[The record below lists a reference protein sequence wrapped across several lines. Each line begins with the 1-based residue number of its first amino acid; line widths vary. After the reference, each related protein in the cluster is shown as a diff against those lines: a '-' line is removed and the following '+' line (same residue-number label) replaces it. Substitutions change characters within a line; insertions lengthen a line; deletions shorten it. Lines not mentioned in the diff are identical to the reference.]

1 MAKQLFLF
9 IYVSGKRE
17 PIGRYISQIYRKGN
31 SFISKEISKFGIG
44 SGQIMFLM
52 QLYKKDGI
60 SQEELA
66 ENLHIDKGTTCRAI
80 KKLEEEGFL
89 IRVKDEND
97 KRAYKLYLT
106 EKSKDMEDNIK
117 GILYEWEKHIS
128 KDLSQEEVDFLLTV
142 LKKIC
147 ISQNI
152 K

>member
-1 MAKQLFLF
+1 MHILKEGEM
-9 IYVSGKRE
+9 INNERE
-17 PIGRYISQIYRKGN
+17 LIGRYISQIHRKGS
-31 SFISKEISKFGIG
+31 SFITKEISKFGIG

-60 SQEELA
+60 SQEELS
-66 ENLHIDKGTTCRAI
+66 ENLKIDKGTTCRAI
-80 KKLEEEGFL
+80 KKLEEEEFL
-89 IRVKDEND
+89 IRVKDAND

-106 EKSKDMEDNIK
+106 EKSKDMEKNVK
-117 GILYEWEKHIS
+117 SVLYEWEKNIS
-128 KDLSQEEVDFLLTV
+128 KELLQEEVDVLLTV

>member
-1 MAKQLFLF
+1 M
-9 IYVSGKRE
+9 INGKRE

-80 KKLEEEGFL
+80 KKLEEESFL

-106 EKSKDMEDNIK
+106 ESPF
-117 GILYEWEKHIS
+117 LFPL
-128 KDLSQEEVDFLLTV
+128 LSSITSFPSYFLL
-142 LKKIC
+142 LC
-147 ISQNI
+147 YLL
-152 K
+152 

>member
-1 MAKQLFLF
+1 MINDKT
-9 IYVSGKRE
+9 E
-17 PIGRYISQIYRKGN
+17 PIGRYISQIHRKGN
-31 SFISKEISKFGIG
+31 SFITKEISKFGIG

-60 SQEELA
+60 SQEELS
-66 ENLHIDKGTTCRAI
+66 ENLNIDKGTTCRAI
-80 KKLEEEGFL
+80 KKLEEEEFL

-106 EKSKDMEDNIK
+106 QKSKDMEENIK
-117 GILYEWEKHIS
+117 NILHEWESNIS
-128 KDLSQEEVDFLLTV
+128 KELSQEEVEVLLNL

-147 ISQNI
+147 INQNI

>member
-1 MAKQLFLF
+1 MMNE
-9 IYVSGKRE
+9 KRE
-17 PIGRYISQIYRKGN
+17 YIGRYISQIYRKGN
-31 SFISKEISKFGIG
+31 SFITKETSKFGIG

-60 SQEELA
+60 SQEELSDIL
-66 ENLHIDKGTTCRAI
+66 NIDKGATCRSI

-106 EKSKDMEDNIK
+106 EKSKNLEEKIKSVIYKWEDNI
-117 GILYEWEKHIS
+117 S
-128 KDLSQEEVDFLLTV
+128 KELSKEEVDFLLSV

-147 ISQNI
+147 INQDI

>member
-1 MAKQLFLF
+1 M
-9 IYVSGKRE
+9 INGKRE

-80 KKLEEEGFL
+80 KKLEEESFL

-117 GILYEWEKHIS
+117 GILYEWEKPNS
-128 KDLSQEEVDFLLTV
+128 S
-142 LKKIC
+142 LK
-147 ISQNI
+147 
-152 K
+152 

>member
-1 MAKQLFLF
+1 M
-9 IYVSGKRE
+9 INNKRE
-17 PIGRYISQIYRKGN
+17 HIGRYISQIHRKTN
-31 SFISKEISKFGIG
+31 SFITREVSKFGIG

-60 SQEELA
+60 SQEELS
-66 ENLHIDKGTTCRAI
+66 ENLSIDKGTTCRAI

-106 EKSKDMEDNIK
+106 QKSKDIKVKIENILDK
-117 GILYEWEKHIS
+117 CEENIS
-128 KDLSQEEVDFLLTV
+128 DDLLEEEVEVLLNL

-147 ISQNI
+147 INQNI

>member
-1 MAKQLFLF
+1 M
-9 IYVSGKRE
+9 INNKRDH
-17 PIGRYISQIYRKGN
+17 IGRYISQIHRKTN
-31 SFISKEISKFGIG
+31 SFITREVSKFGIG

-60 SQEELA
+60 SQEELS
-66 ENLHIDKGTTCRAI
+66 ENLSIDKGTTCRAI

-106 EKSKDMEDNIK
+106 QKSKDIKVKIENILDK
-117 GILYEWEKHIS
+117 CEENIS
-128 KDLSQEEVDFLLTV
+128 DDLLEEEVEVLLNL

-147 ISQNI
+147 INQNI

>member
-1 MAKQLFLF
+1 
-9 IYVSGKRE
+9 
-17 PIGRYISQIYRKGN
+17 
-31 SFISKEISKFGIG
+31 
-44 SGQIMFLM
+44 M

-60 SQEELA
+60 SQEELS
-66 ENLHIDKGTTCRAI
+66 ENLKIDKGTTCRAI
-80 KKLEEEGFL
+80 KKLEEEEFL

-106 EKSKDMEDNIK
+106 EKSKDMEKNIK
-117 GILYEWEKHIS
+117 SVLYEWEKNIS
-128 KDLSQEEVDFLLTV
+128 KELLQEEVDVLLTV